1 MFRGMNLI
9 RHTDNKYREKLEQ
22 LSKASSLFD
31 PNIEQRTI
39 EIIREVEL
47 KGDKAILKL
56 TRQFDNAC
64 LKTSD
69 LAVRPKDLLKSW
81 SNALPKTKKAIRI
94 AKSNV
99 KSFALSSMRKN
110 WKTQNSQGGIVGEKF
125 DPFKRVGIYIPGGT
139 APLVST
145 SIMTITLAKAAG
157 CSEIVACTPCDENG
171 KVNSDLLAAIYSAGA
186 TEVYRIGGA
195 QAIAAMGYG
204 TRTIKPVQKIFGP
217 GNAYVVAAK
226 RLLFGRVSID
236 LLPGPSEL
244 FILAD
249 TTANPKYIA
258 ADLLA
263 QAEHGSGHERVWLA
277 TTSKNLIIKVQQEIP
292 HQLSALSRS
301 TIIKKT
307 LKRNGW
313 IIHLKSISEGI
324 SLANQLAPEHC
335 EIMLKSPKTSLK
347 EITTAGAIFIGPWTP
362 TVLGD
367 YLAGPSHTLP
377 TGGAGVSFSGLT
389 VDMFQR
395 RTSVVQYTKQSLARS
410 IETIRT
416 ISELEGLDGHGSSA
430 EIRITN

>member
-9 RHTDNKYREKLEQ
+9 RHTDNKYSKKLEQ
-22 LSKASSLFD
+22 LSNDSSLFD

-39 EIIREVEL
+39 KIIREVEL
-47 KGDKAILKL
+47 NGDKAILKL
-56 TRQFDNAC
+56 AQQFDNAS
-64 LKTSD
+64 LKVSD
-69 LAVRPKDLLKSW
+69 LKVCPKDLLKCW
-81 SNALPKTKKAIRI
+81 SNALSKTKKAIRT

-157 CSEIVACTPCDENG
+157 CSEIVACTPCDKNG
-171 KVNSDLLAAIYSAGA
+171 KVNPDLLAAIYSAGA

-204 TRTIKPVQKIFGP
+204 TKTIKPVQKIFGP

-249 TTANPKYIA
+249 TTANPKFVA

-277 TTSKNLIIKVQQEIP
+277 TTSKNLVIKVQQEIK
-292 HQLSALSRS
+292 HQLASLSRA
-301 TIIKKT
+301 TLIKNT

-313 IIHLKSISEGI
+313 IIHIKSISEGI

-335 EIMLKSPKTSLK
+335 EIMLKSPKTALK
-347 EITTAGAIFIGPWTP
+347 EITTAGAIFMGSWTP

-395 RTSVVQYTKQSLARS
+395 RTSVVQYTKQSLASS

-416 ISELEGLDGHGSSA
+416 ISGLEGLDGHGSSA
-430 EIRITN
+430 EIRINN

>member
-9 RHTDNKYREKLEQ
+9 RHTDNKYSKKLEQ
-22 LSKASSLFD
+22 LSNASSLFD

-39 EIIREVEL
+39 KIIREVEL
-47 KGDKAILKL
+47 NGDKAILKL
-56 TRQFDNAC
+56 AQQFDNAS
-64 LKTSD
+64 LKVSD
-69 LAVRPKDLLKSW
+69 LKVCPKDLLKCW
-81 SNALPKTKKAIRI
+81 SNALSKTKKAIRI

-157 CSEIVACTPCDENG
+157 CSEIVACTPCDKNG
-171 KVNSDLLAAIYSAGA
+171 KVNPDLLAAIYSAGA

-204 TRTIKPVQKIFGP
+204 TKTIKPVQKIFGP

-249 TTANPKYIA
+249 TTANPKFVA

-277 TTSKNLIIKVQQEIP
+277 TTSKNLVIKVQQEIK
-292 HQLSALSRS
+292 HQLASLSRA
-301 TIIKKT
+301 TLIKNT
-307 LKRNGW
+307 LKLNGW
-313 IIHLKSISEGI
+313 IIHIKSISEGI

-335 EIMLKSPKTSLK
+335 EIMLKSPKTALK
-347 EITTAGAIFIGPWTP
+347 EITTAGAIFMGSWTP

-395 RTSVVQYTKQSLARS
+395 RTSVVQYNKQSLTRS

-416 ISELEGLDGHGSSA
+416 ISGLEGLDGHGSSA
-430 EIRITN
+430 EIRINN

>member
-9 RHTDNKYREKLEQ
+9 RHTDNKYSKKLEQ

-39 EIIREVEL
+39 KIIREVEL
-47 KGDKAILKL
+47 NGDKAILKL
-56 TRQFDNAC
+56 AQQFDNAS
-64 LKTSD
+64 LEVSD
-69 LAVRPKDLLKSW
+69 LKVCPKDLIKCW
-81 SNALPKTKKAIRI
+81 SNALSKTKKAIRT

-157 CSEIVACTPCDENG
+157 CSEIVACTPCDKNG
-171 KVNSDLLAAIYSAGA
+171 KVNPDLLAAIYSAGA

-204 TRTIKPVQKIFGP
+204 TKTIKPVQKIFGP

-249 TTANPKYIA
+249 TTANPKFVA

-277 TTSKNLIIKVQQEIP
+277 TTSKNLVIKVQQEIK
-292 HQLSALSRS
+292 HQLASLSRA
-301 TIIKKT
+301 TLIKNT
-307 LKRNGW
+307 LKLNGW
-313 IIHLKSISEGI
+313 IIHIKSISEGI

-335 EIMLKSPKTSLK
+335 EIMLKSPKTALK
-347 EITTAGAIFIGPWTP
+347 EITTAGAIFMGSWTP

-395 RTSVVQYTKQSLARS
+395 RTSVVQYNKQSLTRS

-416 ISELEGLDGHGSSA
+416 ISGLEGLDGHGSSA
-430 EIRITN
+430 EIRINN

>member
-9 RHTDNKYREKLEQ
+9 RHTDNKYSKKLEQ
-22 LSKASSLFD
+22 LYKASSLFD

-81 SNALPKTKKAIRI
+81 SNTLPKTKKAIRM

-99 KSFALSSMRKN
+99 KSFALRSMRKN
-110 WKTQNSQGGIVGEKF
+110 WKTQNSQGGLVGEKF
-125 DPFKRVGIYIPGGT
+125 DPYKRVGIYIPGGT

-171 KVNSDLLAAIYSAGA
+171 KVNPDLLAAIYSAGA

-335 EIMLKSPKTSLK
+335 EIMLKAPKPALK

-416 ISELEGLDGHGSSA
+416 ISGLEGLDGHGSSA

>member
-1 MFRGMNLI
+1 MFWGMNLI
-9 RHTDNKYREKLEQ
+9 RHTDNKYSKKLEQ
-22 LSKASSLFD
+22 LYKASSLFD

-39 EIIREVEL
+39 KIIREVEL
-47 KGDKAILKL
+47 NGDKAILKL
-56 TRQFDNAC
+56 AQQFDNAS
-64 LKTSD
+64 LNVSD
-69 LAVRPKDLLKSW
+69 LKVCPKDLIKCW
-81 SNALPKTKKAIRI
+81 SNALSKTKKAIRI

-157 CSEIVACTPCDENG
+157 CTEIVACTPCDKNG
-171 KVNSDLLAAIYSAGA
+171 KVNPNLLAAIYSAGA

-204 TRTIKPVQKIFGP
+204 TKTIKPVQKIFGP

-244 FILAD
+244 FVLAD
-249 TTANPKYIA
+249 TTANPKFVA

-277 TTSKNLIIKVQQEIP
+277 TTSKNLIIKVQQEIQ
-292 HQLSALSRS
+292 HQLASLSRS
-301 TIIKKT
+301 TLIKKT
-307 LKRNGW
+307 LNRNGW
-313 IIHLKSISEGI
+313 IIHIKSISEGI

-335 EIMLKSPKTSLK
+335 EIMLKSPKTALK
-347 EITTAGAIFIGPWTP
+347 EITTAGAIFMGSWTP

-395 RTSVVQYTKQSLARS
+395 RTSVVQYTKQSLASS

-416 ISELEGLDGHGSSA
+416 ISKLEGLDGHGSSA
-430 EIRITN
+430 EIRINN

>member
-1 MFRGMNLI
+1 MFWGMNLI
-9 RHTDNKYREKLEQ
+9 RHTDNKYREKLEK

-81 SNALPKTKKAIRI
+81 SNTLPKTKKAIRM

-313 IIHLKSISEGI
+313 IIHLKSISEGF

-335 EIMLKSPKTSLK
+335 EIMLKSPTTSLK

-416 ISELEGLDGHGSSA
+416 ISGLEGLDGHGSSA
-430 EIRITN
+430 EIRTTN

>member
-1 MFRGMNLI
+1 MNLI
-9 RHTDNKYREKLEQ
+9 RHTDIKYSKKLEQ
-22 LSKASSLFD
+22 LSKASSLLD

-39 EIIREVEL
+39 KIIREVEL
-47 KGDKAILKL
+47 NGDKAILKL
-56 TRQFDNAC
+56 ARQFDNAS
-64 LKTSD
+64 LKASD
-69 LAVRPKDLLKSW
+69 LEVCQKDLIKGW
-81 SNALPKTKKAIRI
+81 SNALPKTKKAIRL

-99 KSFALSSMRKN
+99 KSFASSSMRKN
-110 WKTQNSQGGIVGEKF
+110 WKTQNTQGGIVGEKF

-145 SIMTITLAKAAG
+145 SVMTITLAKAAG
-157 CSEIVACTPCDENG
+157 CPEIVACTPCDKNG
-171 KVNSDLLAAIYSAGA
+171 KVNSDLLAAIGNSGA

-204 TRTIKPVQKIFGP
+204 TKTIKPVQKIFGP

-249 TTANPKYIA
+249 TTANPKYVA

-277 TTSKNLIIKVQQEIP
+277 TTSKNLILKVQQEIE
-292 HQLSALSRS
+292 HQLSSLSRAPL
-301 TIIKKT
+301 IKKT
-307 LKRNGW
+307 LKNNGW
-313 IIHLKSISEGI
+313 IIHLKSIPEGI
-324 SLANQLAPEHC
+324 SLANRLAPEHC
-335 EIMLKSPKTSLK
+335 ELMLKSTKLASK

-377 TGGAGVSFSGLT
+377 TGGAGASFSGLT

-395 RTSVVQYTKQSLARS
+395 RTSIVQYNKHSLARS
-410 IETIRT
+410 LETIKT
-416 ISELEGLDGHGSSA
+416 FSELEGLDGHGSSA
-430 EIRITN
+430 ETRLNN

>member
-56 TRQFDNAC
+56 IRQFDNAC

-69 LAVRPKDLLKSW
+69 LVVRPKDLLKSW
-81 SNALPKTKKAIRI
+81 SNALPKTKKAIRM

-301 TIIKKT
+301 TLIKKT

-324 SLANQLAPEHC
+324 SLSNQLAPEHC
-335 EIMLKSPKTSLK
+335 EIMLKSPKPALK

-416 ISELEGLDGHGSSA
+416 ISGLEGLDGHGSSA

>member
-171 KVNSDLLAAIYSAGA
+171 KVNPDLLAAIYSAGA

-292 HQLSALSRS
+292 HQLSSLSRS

-416 ISELEGLDGHGSSA
+416 ISGLEGLDGHGSSA